1 MPLSPADPSHITKHS
16 IKDILN
22 LVWLVISHYS
32 WSETMDD
39 DSRALLLDWVN
50 AALPDKHITDF
61 TTCWSDGVNLLALVN
76 SCRPGLVPDL
86 SSIDPT
92 SGRENITLAMK
103 LAKDNFFIPQVM
115 SPQDLA
121 VDRPDE
127 RSVMTYLS
135 YFSSPKSSLHKALF
149 LWVKQQLP
157 EAVDVTNL
165 GKDWVNGTALG
176 ALVNSLSSGVFTDYE
191 QFDSSQCIENCQAAL
206 DAADTLLGA
215 NKTLTAQ
222 QFADPHLNLLRRS
235 SYLLQLHGST
245 LKVTVDNVHRPSEY
259 GTGQMMWVD
268 LALPGGN
275 LSMIQSSASGLNLGA
290 LETVN
295 EDLENGIYRVSI
307 ETVHPDE
314 YSLSLTVGGLSV
326 TGSPFSCSLAPPS
339 PQAVQHLNTV
349 LPRKVGIPVILSF
362 DVSHAGQGELSV
374 EAVGN
379 LSGPTPV
386 TVDTSDPARQKVSF
400 IPMQS
405 ETFSVRVMFSKEEV
419 SGSPFQLPLDSLIH
433 PETIKL
439 SIPVVEGPGTPVLV
453 TLDSSKAGNGQLEA
467 HCTGTNSGAVDVT
480 VSQLD
485 DHTEISFT
493 PAIEDM
499 YYLSVAFDGTE
510 VVGSPLRID
519 LYPQPPVAAKVELS
533 SPPSGALE
541 TGCPISIGFN
551 TTQAGQGIMTAT
563 CHAHTHGDIPIQ
575 VDQTAK
581 HDYQI
586 SFTPPDEDVYNIHV
600 LWSDKPIKGSPFKL
614 DLISKDHPQPNNCII
629 QGAPLTS
636 DLILTDEEITFHVST
651 ANAGKGTLT
660 VTVDTGPN
668 EATSSNDTIGPQVMA
683 SSESEHTVKYTPT
696 QDGDL
701 TMEVLWAG
709 EPIPGSPL
717 SLAVITPQ
725 VSALGSPVIVNLKT
739 VYKRKHLKAYAIS
752 RRGGA
757 QLKVNMDKIA
767 SGDYKLI
774 FQPSEPGV
782 YLLHVSTKDKPIP
795 HSPFIIRCVDS
806 SNPEAIKISGLV
818 DEAKVGQPMEF
829 VIDAK
834 DAGYGDITVAPLGSM
849 YSGDSA
855 LTTRDADVRSVYL
868 RDNKDGTYSAVFT
881 PESAGMYACA

>member
-1 MPLSPADPSHITKHS
+1 
-16 IKDILN
+16 
-22 LVWLVISHYS
+22 
-32 WSETMDD
+32 MDD
-39 DSRALLLDWVN
+39 DSRTLLLDWVN

-61 TTCWSDGVNLLALVN
+61 TTCWSNGVNLLALVN

-92 SGRENITLAMK
+92 SGHENIALAMK

-115 SPQDLA
+115 APQDLA

-157 EAVDVTNL
+157 ATIDVTNL
-165 GKDWVNGTALG
+165 GKDWVNGTALC
-176 ALVNSLSSGVFTDYE
+176 ALVNSLSSGGFPDYE

-206 DAADTLLGA
+206 DAAETLLGA

-222 QFADPHLNLLRRS
+222 QFTDPHLNLLRRS
-235 SYLLQLHGST
+235 SYLFQLHGST
-245 LKVTVDNVHRPSEY
+245 LKVTVESVHRPSEY
-259 GTGQMMWVD
+259 GAGYMMWVD
-268 LALPGGN
+268 LSLPGGN
-275 LSMIQSSASGLNLGA
+275 LSMIQSSASGLNVGA
-290 LETVN
+290 LETVY
-295 EDLENGIYRVSI
+295 EDLDGGLYRVSI

-314 YSLSLTVGGLSV
+314 YSLSVTVGGVSV
-326 TGSPFSCSLAPPS
+326 TGSPFSCSLAPPNT
-339 PQAVQHLNTV
+339 QAVQHLNTV

-362 DVSHAGQGELSV
+362 DVSHAGQGELCV

-379 LSGPTPV
+379 ISGLAPV

-405 ETFSVRVMFSKEEV
+405 ETFSVKVVFNKEEV
-419 SGSPFQLPLDSLIH
+419 RGSPFQLPLDSLIH
-433 PETIKL
+433 PEAIQL
-439 SIPVVEGPGTPVLV
+439 SPPIVEGPGTPVLV
-453 TLDSSKAGNGQLEA
+453 TLDSRKAGNGQLEA
-467 HCTGTNSGAVDVT
+467 RCTGTNSGAVDVT

-485 DHTEISFT
+485 EHTEISFT

-499 YYLSVAFDGTE
+499 YYLSVKFDGTE
-510 VVGSPLRID
+510 VVGSPLKID

-551 TTQAGQGIMTAT
+551 TTHAGQGVMTAT
-563 CHAHTHGDIPIQ
+563 CRANTHGDIPIQ
-575 VDQTAK
+575 VNQTTK
-581 HDYQI
+581 HEYHL

-636 DLILTDEEITFHVST
+636 DLILTDEEITFRVST

-668 EATSSNDTIGPQVMA
+668 EATPNKEGDDTMLPQVNK
-683 SSESEHTVKYTPT
+683 SSESEYSVSYTPAR
-696 QDGDL
+696 DGDL
-701 TMEVLWAG
+701 AMEVLWEG
-709 EPIPGSPL
+709 KPVPGSPL
-717 SLAVITPQ
+717 SLTVMAPQ
-725 VSALGSPVIVNLKT
+725 VAALGSPVIVNLKT

-752 RRGGA
+752 RNGGA
-757 QLKVNMDKIA
+757 QLKVKMDKIA

-774 FQPSEPGV
+774 FQPSEPGL
-782 YLLHVSTKDKPIP
+782 YLLHVSTKDRPIP
-795 HSPFIIRCVDS
+795 HSPFIIRYVDS
-806 SNPEAIKISGLV
+806 SNPGAIKISGLV
-818 DEAKVGQPMEF
+818 EEGQVGQPMEF

-834 DAGYGDITVAPLGSM
+834 DAGYGDITVAPMGSM
-849 YSGDSA
+849 YSMDSA
-855 LTTRDADVRSVYL
+855 LTIRDADVRSVYL
-868 RDNKDGTYSAVFT
+868 RDNKNGTYSAVFT
-881 PESAGMYACA
+881 PESAGTCMCICMVATL